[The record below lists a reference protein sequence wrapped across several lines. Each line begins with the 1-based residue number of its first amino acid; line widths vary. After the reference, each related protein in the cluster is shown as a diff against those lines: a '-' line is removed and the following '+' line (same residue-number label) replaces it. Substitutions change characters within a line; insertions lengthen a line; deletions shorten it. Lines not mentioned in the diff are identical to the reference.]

1 MIIAVRVYVDNF
13 TVENDGTNSNTPN
26 TGDYKVAPL
35 TGYMIGCTVHLPIA
49 SWITFII
56 VNKAWFCKV
65 YSAISNGRANYLP
78 EKDKKL
84 YEFIKAPRAYIATM
98 YLMVPFIIFIV
109 GAYMPDYGSSKY
121 EVASSAREA
130 GNGLR
135 FLLIVIF
142 LLSNIQATI
151 LLLIILCVVCGFP
164 ILCIV
169 LCYCWYHHTNGNKV
183 NFDGN
188 NSCDYDELDGNNN
201 FDTNNLMV

>member
-1 MIIAVRVYVDNF
+1 MHY
-13 TVENDGTNSNTPN
+13 TLTNSFL
-26 TGDYKVAPL
+26 DYLHHSKQ
-35 TGYMIGCTVHLPIA
+35 
-49 SWITFII
+49 F
-56 VNKAWFCKV
+56 KAWFCEV

-78 EKDKKL
+78 EKDEKL
-84 YEFIKAPRAYIATM
+84 YEFIKNPWAYIATM
-98 YLMVPFIIFIV
+98 YLMIPFIIFIV
-109 GAYMPDYGSSKY
+109 GAYIPDYGSSKY
-121 EVASSAREA
+121 EVVSSAREA
-130 GNGLR
+130 GNGLG

-164 ILCIV
+164 ILCIA
-169 LCYCWYHHTNGNKV
+169 LCYFRYHHTNGNNGNKV